1 MTLTSTK
8 YQNRN
13 RNHIRGATG
22 AFGRGGSFRA
32 GCKYLA
38 SLARHCGLV
47 SPGWVTQASRK
58 GAASNTDVSPIRR
71 ATSSTLPEP
80 SLTYCKILRA
90 SYSVPDLSSFNSSSA
105 LSSSAFNSELLRR
118 AAENRVSPSSVE
130 YEQSESLTRHLEQ
143 AGRSPSHFAFFL
155 RHLKH
160 ADWIWPRL
168 ILARGCLNNARI
180 LARAF
185 LVLCCWNTVWGRG
198 LLRSPAD
205 PSQSGLM
212 FCSKVR
218 STRWVESGWTA
229 RALLVTGHGHY
240 WKCGSY
246 INRSGRPRVAVRLMR
261 QFDANWRFRSLV
273 LTPTHRNCSPTV

>member
-13 RNHIRGATG
+13 RSHIRGATG

-143 AGRSPSHFAFFL
+143 AGLRSVLDRRSCFAFLGSF
-155 RHLKH
+155 
-160 ADWIWPRL
+160 
-168 ILARGCLNNARI
+168 
-180 LARAF
+180 
-185 LVLCCWNTVWGRG
+185 
-198 LLRSPAD
+198 
-205 PSQSGLM
+205 
-212 FCSKVR
+212 
-218 STRWVESGWTA
+218 TA
-229 RALLVTGHGHY
+229 RHRTVSGSASGSGKWLLLFDGPLL
-240 WKCGSY
+240 SF
-246 INRSGRPRVAVRLMR
+246 SG
-261 QFDANWRFRSLV
+261 
-273 LTPTHRNCSPTV
+273 T